1 MLRPPPLSPRPA
13 TLFPYTT
20 LFRSPDVFG
29 KSVPTAG
36 NHVLKTASMSVT
48 RARYPRRYAFVAA
61 ALLASAGGAVIA
73 QQDGDSGPV
82 ALADDSSGAFE
93 VAGIEVDVTAKS
105 PDAAR
110 LAGFREAPRQGR
122 ERLFACDRKG
132 VG

>member
-73 QQDGDSGPV
+73 QPDGDSGTV
-82 ALADDSSGAFE
+82 ALADERSGASE
-93 VAGIEVDVTAKS
+93 AVGIGEICRASGRARVRQKAEISGIAVTVK
-105 PDAAR
+105 
-110 LAGFREAPRQGR
+110 LT
-122 ERLFACDRKG
+122 
-132 VG
+132 